1 MALVK
6 QMHKALKI
14 QLNHV
19 KNKHHSQCWGYIGIM
34 ENKMET
40 AILVYIG
47 IINRV
52 ETRHV
57 WDSRSMAEGLSDK
70 LNPKPL
76 NPNP

>member
-1 MALVK
+1 
-6 QMHKALKI
+6 
-14 QLNHV
+14 
-19 KNKHHSQCWGYIGIM
+19 
-34 ENKMET
+34 MET

-57 WDSRSMAEGLSDK
+57 WDSRSMAQGLSVK

-76 NPNP
+76 NPKPLNPKPLDPKPLTHKP